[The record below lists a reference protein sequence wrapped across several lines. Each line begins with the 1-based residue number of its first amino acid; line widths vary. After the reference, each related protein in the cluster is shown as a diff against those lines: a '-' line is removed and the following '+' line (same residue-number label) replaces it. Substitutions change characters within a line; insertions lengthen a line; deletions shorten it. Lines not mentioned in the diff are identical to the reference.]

1 MHSTRTGK
9 ILPAAILGMVVGAI
23 VTGLLY
29 SYPKVEVTRH
39 RYCLDCATFEQTYD
53 EGVVLGATHARMVD
67 HGPIGALLGHSP
79 AEPHEHRFS
88 DWTTLFP
95 TFGVPPEHPEI
106 AEQVQ
111 RIRVL
116 EKDPHAI
123 SLFEQAMRNDRE
135 RAQRLLR
142 TIIAPGSAS
151 ANDVIRKLDGDAP
164 WPEKWA
170 AVDAALAAR
179 R

>member
-1 MHSTRTGK
+1 VGSGVRTDVNHPCG
-9 ILPAAILGMVVGAI
+9 
-23 VTGLLY
+23 
-29 SYPKVEVTRH
+29 SRW
-39 RYCLDCATFEQTYD
+39 
-53 EGVVLGATHARMVD
+53 
-67 HGPIGALLGHSP
+67 PIGALLGHSP

-164 WPEKWA
+164 WPEKWPRSTRPWPHGVEPGHA
-170 AVDAALAAR
+170 EAPASPARRRAAAR
-179 R
+179 CRSCCRSLRRC